1 LGQRSKQPKRD
12 NSSARAY
19 FIREGLEVSLVLAG
33 LSIAEWV
40 TRVPLWVWIALPIG
54 KTLTSIL
61 FYVLFLKRSLQ
72 QRPRHEVASLVGR
85 TAPLVGR
92 TARTLTPLNHNG
104 QIKVGGEIWSARS
117 HTGDAIPSNR
127 DVLIRE
133 AHGNT
138 LLVEIQADGQQSDN
152 SMD

>member
-1 LGQRSKQPKRD
+1 MGLRLKQPKRD

-85 TAPLVGR
+85 TA
-92 TARTLTPLNHNG
+92 RTLTPLNHNG

-138 LLVEIQADGQQSDN
+138 LLVEMQADGQQSGN